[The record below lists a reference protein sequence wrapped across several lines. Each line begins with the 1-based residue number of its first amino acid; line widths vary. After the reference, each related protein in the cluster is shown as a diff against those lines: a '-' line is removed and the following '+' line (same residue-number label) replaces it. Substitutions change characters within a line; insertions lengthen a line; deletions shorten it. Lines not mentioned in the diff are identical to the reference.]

1 MGGDRPDAAL
11 PASDARYRLI
21 AESAQEGIWAI
32 DSAGSTLFANEAMAG
47 LLGVPLRQ
55 LYALGDRGD
64 SGDSGDGETSGSDG
78 SHGLSG
84 ASADGD
90 LRARL
95 RGRAVREPQQ
105 YDLSY
110 LHPRGGT
117 RVLRVS
123 ASPFPCGPGQ
133 RSGSLAMVSDVTD
146 ARQAHAAMRR
156 QALYD
161 PLTGLPN
168 RALLLDRLQYA
179 LEAQATGTTGA
190 GSTAVL
196 LADLD
201 QFKLVNDSFGHA
213 AGDSLLVTTAHRLE
227 ECLRPGDT
235 VARLGGD
242 EFVMVCPGA
251 NEDEVRGVGKRLLAA
266 LSRPTTVAGRTI
278 SVSASIGVA
287 TAVPAVPSGPV
298 RPGTHHA
305 SSRRSAGR
313 DAETLLRHADV
324 AMYRAKAAGRGR
336 ISTYHP
342 GLDEE
347 SRRGLELST
356 ELRQVLQEALRPGDG
371 PAASDPGSGL
381 TLAYQPVVELATGRL
396 LGVEALTRWRDAEH
410 GLIPPTDFVPLAEQT
425 GLVVEL
431 DRWVLPRACHDA
443 AAMRA
448 AGVLPPDAYVAVNVS
463 ARSLGDFDLEAL
475 VRTAADQAGLPYGA
489 LVVEVTESGV
499 MDDPDN
505 ARVLLGRLRELGV
518 AVAIDDFG
526 TGYSSLAYLR
536 LLPVATLKVD
546 RGFVTHLSQTPDALA
561 IVAAILDLS
570 RALGLSTVAEG
581 IETAEDLALLHG
593 LGCRAGQGFLWSAA
607 VSPEELG
614 VMLAALPGGCFQRAT
629 ATTTTTTTTTAAAA
643 AMAASDGT
651 PG

>member
-1 MGGDRPDAAL
+1 MGGDQPDAAL

-64 SGDSGDGETSGSDG
+64 RGDGGDGETSGSDG
-78 SHGLSG
+78 NQGLPG

-95 RGRAVREPQQ
+95 RGRTVREPQQ

-110 LHPRGGT
+110 LHPEGGT

-123 ASPFPCGPGQ
+123 ASPFPGGPGQ
-133 RSGSLAMVSDVTD
+133 RSGSLALVSDVTD

-156 QALYD
+156 QALHD

-179 LEAQATGTTGA
+179 LEAQAAGTTGA

-201 QFKLVNDSFGHA
+201 QFRLVNDSFGHA

-287 TAVPAVPSGPV
+287 TAVPTVPTVPTVPSGPV
-298 RPGTHHA
+298 THHA

-356 ELRQVLQEALRPGDG
+356 ELRQVLQEALRPVNG

-381 TLAYQPVVELATGRL
+381 TLAYQPVVELASGRL
-396 LGVEALTRWRDAEH
+396 LGVEALTRWRHPEH

-463 ARSLGDFDLEAL
+463 ARSLGDPDLEAL

-505 ARVLLGRLRELGV
+505 ARVLLGKLRELGV

-593 LGCRAGQGFLWSAA
+593 LGCRAGQGFLWSPA

-614 VMLAALPGGCFQRAT
+614 AVLAALPGGCFQRAT
-629 ATTTTTTTTTAAAA
+629 ATVTAAP
-643 AMAASDGT
+643 ASDGT

>member
-1 MGGDRPDAAL
+1 MARGGERSGAAL
-11 PASDARYRLI
+11 RASDGRYQLI
-21 AESAQEGIWAI
+21 AESAQEGIWAV
-32 DSAGSTLFANEAMAG
+32 DSAGCTLFANESMAR

-55 LYALGDRGD
+55 LYEPRNP
-64 SGDSGDGETSGSDG
+64 GDGKQARDAGDAGDAREAGEA
-78 SHGLSG
+78 GLH
-84 ASADGD
+84 
-90 LRARL
+90 ARL
-95 RGRAVREPQQ
+95 RGRTVSEPQQ

-110 LHPRGGT
+110 LHPDGAM

-123 ASPFPCGPGQ
+123 ASPFPGGPGQ
-133 RSGSLAMVSDVTD
+133 PSGSLAMVDDVTD
-146 ARQAHAAMRR
+146 ARQAHAALRH
-156 QALYD
+156 QELYD

-168 RALLLDRLQYA
+168 RALLLDRLQHA
-179 LEAQATGTTGA
+179 LAAQGGA
-190 GSTAVL
+190 ASAGPTAVL

-251 NEDEVRGVGKRLLAA
+251 NEDEVRGVGERLLAA

-278 SVSASIGVA
+278 SVSASIGIA
-287 TAVPAVPSGPV
+287 IGASV
-298 RPGTHHA
+298 RQGGQQA

-313 DAETLLRHADV
+313 DAETLLRHADAAV
-324 AMYRAKAAGRGR
+324 YEAKAAGRGR
-336 ISTYHP
+336 ISTYRT

-356 ELRQVLQEALRPGDG
+356 ELREVLRDTDPSGH
-371 PAASDPGSGL
+371 AAAGGL

-396 LGVEALTRWRDAEH
+396 LGVEALARWRH
-410 GLIPPTDFVPLAEQT
+410 PVQGLIPPTDFVPLAEQT

-431 DRWVLPRACHDA
+431 DRWVLPRACRDA

-448 AGVLPPDAYVAVNVS
+448 AGVLPQGGYVAVNVS
-463 ARSLGDFDLEAL
+463 ARSLDDPGLEAL
-475 VRTAADQAGLPYGA
+475 VRVAAQQAGLPYGA
-489 LVVEVTESGV
+489 LVLEVTESGV
-499 MDDPDN
+499 MDNPDS
-505 ARVLLGRLRELGV
+505 ARVLLENLRELGV

-561 IVAAILDLS
+561 VVTAILDLA

-581 IETAEDLALLHG
+581 IETVEDLAVLHR
-593 LGCRAGQGFLWSAA
+593 LGCRAGQGHLWSPA
-607 VSPEELG
+607 VSPDELG
-614 VMLAALPGGCFQRAT
+614 AVLSALPGGSFERAGGEP
-629 ATTTTTTTTTAAAA
+629 
-643 AMAASDGT
+643 ASQAP

>member
-11 PASDARYRLI
+11 HASDARYRLI

-64 SGDSGDGETSGSDG
+64 RGDGVTSGGDG
-78 SHGLSG
+78 NQGLPG

-110 LHPRGGT
+110 LHPGGGT

-123 ASPFPCGPGQ
+123 ASPFPGGPGQ

-156 QALYD
+156 RALHD

-287 TAVPAVPSGPV
+287 TAAPSGPV

-371 PAASDPGSGL
+371 PAAGDPGSGL
-381 TLAYQPVVELATGRL
+381 TLAYQPVVELAPARL
-396 LGVEALTRWRDAEH
+396 LGVEALARWRHAEH
-410 GLIPPTDFVPLAEQT
+410 GLIPPSDFVPLAEQT

-463 ARSLGDFDLEAL
+463 ARSLGDPDLEAL

-505 ARVLLGRLRELGV
+505 ARVLLGKLRELGV

-570 RALGLSTVAEG
+570 SALGLSTVAEG
-581 IETAEDLALLHG
+581 IETAEDLELLHG
-593 LGCRAGQGFLWSAA
+593 LGCRAGQGFLWTPA

-614 VMLAALPGGCFQRAT
+614 VMLAARPGGCFQRAT
-629 ATTTTTTTTTAAAA
+629 TTATTTTTAAP
-643 AMAASDGT
+643 ASDGT